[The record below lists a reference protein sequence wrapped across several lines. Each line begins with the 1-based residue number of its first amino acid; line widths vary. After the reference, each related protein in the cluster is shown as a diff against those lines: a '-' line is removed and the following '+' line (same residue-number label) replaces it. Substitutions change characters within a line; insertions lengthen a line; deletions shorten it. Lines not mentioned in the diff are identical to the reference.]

1 MFVRRH
7 RRSFGL
13 NTISTADISFVLLI
27 FFLVTTSMDQN
38 KGLVRQLPP
47 MEPAEQTPTEVDR
60 RDMLTFALAADGTVT
75 VDGKPVA
82 DKDVAARVEQHVT
95 SRGLRHI
102 IAIDIDPDAEYQ
114 AYFQLQNNIVD
125 AYRQL
130 RDAEARRRYGHPM
143 KGCSA
148 DERDQVR
155 QACPQRIV
163 ENYVEKGG
171 GRP

>member
-1 MFVRRH
+1 MFARRH

-13 NTISTADISFVLLI
+13 NTTSTADISFVLLI
-27 FFLVTTSMDQN
+27 FFLVTTSMDQS

-60 RDMLTFALAADGTVT
+60 RDVLTFALAANGTVT
-75 VDGKPVA
+75 VDGKPMA

-95 SRGLRHI
+95 SRGQRHI

-114 AYFQLQNNIVD
+114 SYFHLQNSIVE

-130 RDAEARRRYGHPM
+130 RDAEARRRYGRPM
-143 KGCSA
+143 KGCTA

-163 ENYVEKGG
+163 ENYMEKGG
-171 GRP
+171 NRP